1 MHGVD
6 MCKTVGANGF
16 LVRGDFYM
24 VDVPFLCEPV
34 VTVIAIGDKDGIL
47 VKPAVEMAGPA

>member
-1 MHGVD
+1 